1 MAARSAVGLSVLQK
15 ERHLDLTKHPL
26 VRRLLSLGLAHKD
39 YVVAGSGPLLAHG
52 IRENVGDLDIVARG
66 AAWEA
71 VADLAEPVPAPSGH
85 GRMVRLFDGS
95 LEFFDSW
102 LPDSSSPD
110 SLIER
115 AEFICGIPF
124 CPLLE
129 VLAWKGRST
138 RQKDRDDLLLIRNH
152 LERNGLNR
160 TQGG

>member
-1 MAARSAVGLSVLQK
+1 M
-15 ERHLDLTKHPL
+15 DLTEHPL
-26 VRRLLSLGLAHKD
+26 VQRLLSLGLAHQD

-66 AAWEA
+66 AAWKA

-102 LPDSSSPD
+102 LPGSSGPD

-124 CPLLE
+124 CPLPD

-152 LERNGLNR
+152 LARNGPNQAQEDR
-160 TQGG
+160 AG